1 MDRVELLVPPRTS
14 PITKVR
20 LPGCYNKKSFLSR
33 FCPFSLGHD
42 CALLFVRGGFSLHR
56 RGYALKYLKVTSVTL

>member
-1 MDRVELLVPPRTS
+1 MDRVEYRPALLPSPRS
-14 PITKVR
+14 AFLAVITK
-20 LPGCYNKKSFLSR
+20 SR
-33 FCPFSLGHD
+33 FCLGFVPFLWAHD